1 MQSDRRSA
9 ILWGRVELNGQFTLI
24 TGRTQ
29 AQGRGLHLGRDSE
42 AYQRA
47 TRLVEMNSDDMAE
60 LGLVDGRLVRISTS
74 AGEVQV
80 PVQAGN
86 LPRGML
92 FMPMGPAANLL
103 VEVETEGT
111 GMPSFKGLTA
121 EVKAV

>member
-1 MQSDRRSA
+1 
-9 ILWGRVELNGQFTLI
+9 LNTLFTLI
-24 TGRTQ
+24 TGRTR
-29 AQGRGLHLGRDSE
+29 AQGQGLHQGRESE

-47 TRLVEMNSDDMAE
+47 TRLVEMNNDDMVE
-60 LGLVDGRLVRISTS
+60 LGVQEGSLVRVSTS
-74 AGEVQV
+74 AGEAQV
-80 PVQAGN
+80 PVRQGN

-103 VEVETEGT
+103 VGGETEST